1 MIQCANPLEQ
11 YNSYKQE
18 IDQAISKV
26 LNKGN
31 YILGE
36 EVSKLEE
43 EFSRFI
49 GVKHG
54 IGVGSGTEA
63 LHIALKA
70 CGIGSGD
77 EVITVSNTAVATA
90 TSIILSGAQ
99 PVFVDIES
107 DFFSMDINKLN
118 AAITRK
124 TKAIILV
131 HLYGCP
137 AEVETI
143 LKIAKENNLV
153 LIEDCAQAHGATYK
167 GKRVGSFGDLSCFS
181 FYPTK
186 NLGALGDAGMVLT
199 EDFKLAEEC
208 SQLREYGW
216 KERDSSSSLG
226 WNSRLDEIQ
235 AAVLRVK
242 LKYLDSD
249 NKRRIN
255 ISNIY
260 KDKLK
265 NSALILPKERYDTSH
280 VYHLFVVISD
290 DREMLKRHLQEDG
303 VFANIHYPVP
313 IHLQPFYKSLLPKT
327 DLKITE
333 LLANKILSLPIYP
346 ELKEIEAERVVNSI
360 INFS

>member
-99 PVFVDIES
+99 PVFIDIES
-107 DFFSMDINKLN
+107 DFFSMDVNKLN
-118 AAITRK
+118 AAITSK
-124 TKAIILV
+124 TRAIILV

-143 LKIAKENNLV
+143 VKIAKENNLV
-153 LIEDCAQAHGATYK
+153 LIEDCAQAHGAKYNNKYVVLIAEIKSTH
-167 GKRVGSFGDLSCFS
+167 RELHF
-181 FYPTK
+181 
-186 NLGALGDAGMVLT
+186 AGR
-199 EDFKLAEEC
+199 KA
-208 SQLREYGW
+208 
-216 KERDSSSSLG
+216 
-226 WNSRLDEIQ
+226 
-235 AAVLRVK
+235 
-242 LKYLDSD
+242 
-249 NKRRIN
+249 
-255 ISNIY
+255 
-260 KDKLK
+260 
-265 NSALILPKERYDTSH
+265 
-280 VYHLFVVISD
+280 
-290 DREMLKRHLQEDG
+290 
-303 VFANIHYPVP
+303 
-313 IHLQPFYKSLLPKT
+313 KS
-327 DLKITE
+327 
-333 LLANKILSLPIYP
+333 
-346 ELKEIEAERVVNSI
+346 IE
-360 INFS
+360 

>member
-1 MIQCANPLEQ
+1 MGD
-11 YNSYKQE
+11 YYYKQE

-70 CGIGSGD
+70 CGIGYGD

-107 DFFSMDINKLN
+107 DFFSMDIKNLN

-199 EDFKLAEEC
+199 EDFKLA
-208 SQLREYGW
+208 
-216 KERDSSSSLG
+216 
-226 WNSRLDEIQ
+226 
-235 AAVLRVK
+235 
-242 LKYLDSD
+242 
-249 NKRRIN
+249 
-255 ISNIY
+255 
-260 KDKLK
+260 
-265 NSALILPKERYDTSH
+265 
-280 VYHLFVVISD
+280 
-290 DREMLKRHLQEDG
+290 
-303 VFANIHYPVP
+303 
-313 IHLQPFYKSLLPKT
+313 
-327 DLKITE
+327 
-333 LLANKILSLPIYP
+333 
-346 ELKEIEAERVVNSI
+346 
-360 INFS
+360 

>member
-107 DFFSMDINKLN
+107 DFFSMDINNLN

-153 LIEDCAQAHGATYK
+153 LIEDCAQAHGAK
-167 GKRVGSFGDLSCFS
+167 I
-181 FYPTK
+181 K
-186 NLGALGDAGMVLT
+186 NRFVN
-199 EDFKLAEEC
+199 F
-208 SQLREYGW
+208 
-216 KERDSSSSLG
+216 
-226 WNSRLDEIQ
+226 
-235 AAVLRVK
+235 
-242 LKYLDSD
+242 
-249 NKRRIN
+249 IN
-255 ISNIY
+255 INKYYPI
-260 KDKLK
+260 
-265 NSALILPKERYDTSH
+265 
-280 VYHLFVVISD
+280 IS
-290 DREMLKRHLQEDG
+290 ELSED
-303 VFANIHYPVP
+303 
-313 IHLQPFYKSLLPKT
+313 Q
-327 DLKITE
+327 
-333 LLANKILSLPIYP
+333 
-346 ELKEIEAERVVNSI
+346 
-360 INFS
+360 